1 MKKLPILIFIVLCF
15 TAMATSYGSYRK
27 AQRNIESDLQQ
38 ALSPRPSTRRA
49 WKQCAKTLYAPTEAS
64 PAPRAR

>member
-27 AQRNIESDLQQ
+27 AQRNIEGDLQ
-38 ALSPRPSTRRA
+38 
-49 WKQCAKTLYAPTEAS
+49 
-64 PAPRAR
+64 

>member
-38 ALSPRPSTRRA
+38 ALRPSTRRA

-64 PAPRAR
+64 PAPRTR